1 MSQMD
6 GIWNC
11 FQFVVDQCRPICR
24 HHEGSRPPPPNNKE
38 ENVSIPYINTWLAQS
53 GVQRDTSVF
62 YLVAN
67 VVVVSSRVLILAN
80 TIPMF

>member
-1 MSQMD
+1 MA
-6 GIWNC
+6 
-11 FQFVVDQCRPICR
+11 FVAAFNLRSISVVQYVVTMKGHAP
-24 HHEGSRPPPPNNKE
+24 HPPNNKE